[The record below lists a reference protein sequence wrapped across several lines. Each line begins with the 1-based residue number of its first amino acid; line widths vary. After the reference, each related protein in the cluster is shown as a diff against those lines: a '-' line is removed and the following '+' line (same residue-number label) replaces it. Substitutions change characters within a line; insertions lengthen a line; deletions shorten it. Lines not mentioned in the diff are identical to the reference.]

1 MSQIVQVELRTDTTH
16 TMTWLD
22 AALRPNPGMGLLCKG
37 CPAPVGRCARRHQH
51 HQGVCMDWKV
61 RAF

>member
-1 MSQIVQVELRTDTTH
+1 MSQIVLELRTDTTH

-37 CPAPVGRCARRHQH
+37 
-51 HQGVCMDWKV
+51 
-61 RAF
+61 